1 MKNLF
6 LILLLSISLYANNLD
21 AIKANIVLELG
32 HIITHNKVIKVY
44 NTDPYFDNIF
54 KENAQLQKV
63 MDYKKADLI
72 LTSQSLIFPKNSGL
86 NIIST
91 NYRDYKK
98 YKQKDL
104 GAFFWQKGRP
114 NILLNRHILESR
126 NIKVQ
131 TIYHKY
137 LD

>member
-1 MKNLF
+1 MKNVF

-21 AIKANIVLELG
+21 VIKAKIVLELG
-32 HIITHNKVIKVY
+32 HIITHNKIIKVY

-54 KENAQLQKV
+54 KENPQLQKV

-72 LTSQSLIFPKNSGL
+72 LTSESSDFPKNSAL

-91 NYRDYKK
+91 NYRDYTKN
-98 YKQKDL
+98 KQKDF

-131 TIYHKY
+131 TIYRKY